1 MPHISTTMRTP
12 NKVETYFREKLPS
25 LNNRLPLHD
34 INHQCHTFSL
44 ARFPTRICSDPS
56 HPLNSQTRQH
66 IMPLPTM
73 IACPA
78 DNCCHCS
85 AIQEIIKKEFIGLGN
100 TTWSKMLI
108 RLSRIG
114 KSLVSVLLER
124 GGKPDCYGTIHLV
137 ADTPEKRGHN

>member
-34 INHQCHTFSL
+34 INHQCHIFSL
-44 ARFPTRICSDPS
+44 ARSPTRICSNPS
-56 HPLNSQTRQH
+56 HPLNNQTRQH

-78 DNCCHCS
+78 DNRCHCS
-85 AIQEIIKKEFIGLGN
+85 AIQEIIKKEFIGLKHHMVKDANQVIQNWQEFGFC
-100 TTWSKMLI
+100 S
-108 RLSRIG
+108 SR
-114 KSLVSVLLER
+114 
-124 GGKPDCYGTIHLV
+124 
-137 ADTPEKRGHN
+137 KRGEARLLWDNSPCC